1 MKFPTN
7 NILLPSLPDPAPLS
21 EAVLFGFDD
30 RAFPFRAYAE
40 VYLSSNRASNIA
52 VPAGPADSHDE
63 LAVCYGST
71 IKIGD
76 AFHMWYM
83 GNSGPRTNWAGHER
97 KVWRMSYAISKDGIH
112 WEKPDL
118 GLVEFNGT
126 KHNNIV
132 DFPAMDEHICANAIL
147 HEPEKP
153 DPRTPVQNDL

>member
-76 AFHMWYM
+76 AVHMWYM